1 MLNSSMIIGYSR
13 VSSVA
18 QDIEKYKYFFQEY
31 EKRTGEKIERMVF
44 EKISATKTVIQDRE
58 LWTLVQD
65 PEIKKL

>member
-1 MLNSSMIIGYSR
+1 VPSET
-13 VSSVA
+13 
-18 QDIEKYKYFFQEY
+18 QDIEKYKYFYEEY